1 MKNFKISVLSFVVT
15 IVLTLCLVCSAFAA
29 NTTLSFSSAEG
40 KAGETVTMP
49 LTISN
54 NAGVAGLQISLS
66 YDTSVLSVTATKGTL
81 FSGFTA
87 GKNYLWDESENVTAN
102 GTLATFSFKIAD
114 NATPGD
120 YPVQIIVRSCTN
132 TDYDDVACS
141 VVNGTITV
149 LDITC
154 QHKNVKTVSGK
165 AATCTATGLTEGK
178 QCSDC
183 GVWTVPQT
191 TIAKLGHD
199 YSVTKSAKVNPTCT
213 VAGKEAVKQCSRCTS
228 TTGGATI
235 SATGHTETKLSAV
248 APTCATAGKTEGK
261 KCSVCNTVTEA
272 QTTVAALGHDYSITK
287 SAKVNPTCTKEGKEA
302 VKQCSRCTS
311 TTGGAV
317 ITMVPH
323 TYVNTVIASSCTTEG
338 YTTHTCSVCGNSYT
352 DTVTAMIAHSDND
365 GDSLCDVCG
374 VDMATA
380 PADVTGL
387 NLTHYTA
394 TTASV
399 SWTKVDDATSYELYT
414 YNSDDNT
421 YKLIG
426 STTKTSST
434 VKNLKEHTSY
444 QLSIRAVKTIGATTL
459 YSDYAPV
466 IGFKT
471 LVSDFE
477 ENLQVNEKANLRSS
491 YSSSSTKI
499 TTVPAGVIVTS
510 QGERIG
516 EYTYVTYDAAA
527 YGYGDQV
534 YTGWLLTS
542 ALERHST
549 SYDPAEVTGLK
560 VTNTTKDSVTLS
572 WNPVDTATDYLINE
586 DVAADKPLVYVQ
598 TVSGTSCTIKGLKP
612 SSTHKYVVWSVR
624 TTEDD
629 VFYSYSASKTLT
641 VKTLTD
647 YKTYVTGEK
656 LNMRAKASSSASL
669 VVSVPKSAKVTS
681 TGKTSGDYMYVTYKT
696 SSKTYNGWVLKKYL
710 THTHTYT
717 NTVTKATLTKNGKIS
732 SMCYEC
738 GSTKSSTIYYP
749 KTFTATDKAYTG
761 KALATTLTITDSNG
775 KVIDAKYYTVTY
787 SNNTKMGTATAKI
800 TFKTNYSGSKS
811 VTFKIVPAQVTG
823 LKQTKVTATTFALSW
838 SKVTGAKYYKIEY
851 SADGKKWITD
861 STVSTNTATIKGYKA
876 GAKVQLRVTALD
888 STKKIVGKASA
899 VLKTQTLCGTP
910 TIKLSSTKSKTA
922 TVSWSKVT
930 GATGYVVWYSKD
942 NKNWTKKTVTGTSYT
957 ITGLSGG
964 KKVYVK
970 VQATNS
976 YKLNGALCAVKSIT
990 VKK

>member
-1 MKNFKISVLSFVVT
+1 MKKNKISVLSFLLT
-15 IVLTLCLVCSAFAA
+15 IVLTFCLVCSAFAA

-40 KAGETVTMP
+40 KAGDTVTMP
-49 LTISN
+49 LKISN
-54 NAGVAGLQISLS
+54 NAGIAGLQISLS
-66 YDTSVLSVTATKGTL
+66 YDTSVLSVSATKGTL

-87 GKNYLWDESENVTAN
+87 GKNFLWDESENVTAN
-102 GTLATFSFKIAD
+102 GTLATFSFKIAET
-114 NATPGD
+114 ATPGD

-149 LDITC
+149 LSNVC
-154 QHKNVKTVSGK
+154 QHKNVKTVAGK
-165 AATCTATGLTEGK
+165 AATCTAAGLTDGK
-178 QCSDC
+178 QCTDC

-213 VAGKEAVKQCSRCTS
+213 TAGKEAVKQCSRCTV

-235 SATGHTETKLSAV
+235 AATGHTETTLNAV
-248 APTCATAGKTEGK
+248 AATCTTAGKTEGK
-261 KCSVCNTVTEA
+261 KCSVCNTVTVA
-272 QTTVAALGHDYSITK
+272 QTTIAKLGHDYSITK

-302 VKQCSRCTS
+302 VKQCSRCTA

-317 ITMVPH
+317 IATIPH
-323 TYVNTVIASSCTTEG
+323 TYVNTVIAPTCITEG

-352 DTVTAMIAHSDND
+352 DSVTTMIAHADNN

-374 VDMATA
+374 IDMATA
-380 PADVTGL
+380 PAAVTGFK
-387 NLTHYTA
+387 LTHYAA
-394 TTASV
+394 TTASL
-399 SWTKVDDATSYELYT
+399 SWTKVDDATSYEIYT
-414 YNSDDNT
+414 YNADNGT
-421 YKLIG
+421 YKKIG
-426 STTKTSST
+426 STTKTSTT
-434 VKNLKEHTSY
+434 VDNLKEHTSY
-444 QLSIRAVKTIGATTL
+444 ELSIRAVKTIGATNL
-459 YSDYAPV
+459 YSDYAPT

-471 LVSDFE
+471 LVFDFE
-477 ENLQVNEKANLRSS
+477 ENLRVNVKANLRSS

-499 TTVPAGVIVTS
+499 TSVPEGVLVTS
-510 QGERIG
+510 KGEKIG

-560 VTNTTKDSVTLS
+560 VTNTAKDSVTLS
-572 WNPVDTATDYLINE
+572 WNAVDSANGY
-586 DVAADKPLVYVQ
+586 DVCEYSDTTGAYTFVQ

-612 SSTHKYVVWSVR
+612 STTHKYVVWSTR
-624 TTEDD
+624 TTDD
-629 VFYSYSASKTLT
+629 DIYFSYDPSNMVT

-647 YKTYVTGEK
+647 SMTYVTSEK
-656 LNMRAKASSSASL
+656 VNMRAKASSSASL
-669 VVSVPKSAKVTS
+669 VVSVPKGAKVTS

-696 SSKTYNGWVLKKYL
+696 SSKTYNGWVMKKYL
-710 THTHTYT
+710 THTHTYS
-717 NTVTKATLTKNGKIS
+717 NTVTKATLTKNGKIT
-732 SMCYEC
+732 SMCTEC
-738 GSTKSSTIYYP
+738 GSTKSSTIYFP
-749 KTFTATDKAYTG
+749 KTFTAADKAYTG

-800 TFKTNYSGSKS
+800 TFKTNYSGTKS
-811 VTFKIVPAQVTG
+811 VTFKIVPAQVTC

-838 SKVTGAKYYKIEY
+838 GKVTGAKYYKLER
-851 SADGKKWITD
+851 STDGKTWTTVTTTD
-861 STVSTNTATIKGYKA
+861 KVTYTVTGLKA
-876 GAKVQLRVTALD
+876 GTKYQFRVTALD
-888 STKKIVGKASA
+888 SSKKIAGKASA
-899 VLKTQTLCGTP
+899 VLKTQTLCVAP

-957 ITGLSGG
+957 ITGLTGG

-976 YKLNGALCAVKSIT
+976 YKLNGAFCAVKSIT